1 MYPILGFTKMAK
13 KTKKL
18 SIYVKTQFAFKKVI
32 SAVVLSRMA
41 WRKQEGGLFGG
52 DRGKFR
58 QLLTM
63 AWTREVARKIR
74 ANARVVELP
83 KRVQS

>member
-1 MYPILGFTKMAK
+1 MDCLEEID
-13 KTKKL
+13 
-18 SIYVKTQFAFKKVI
+18 
-32 SAVVLSRMA
+32 
-41 WRKQEGGLFGG
+41 W
-52 DRGKFR
+52 GKFR